1 MDEEFGSASGS
12 ASDDEHT
19 QSSLLQPLKKKVVRH
34 SSEQV
39 NRLKYYYEMGMRGC
53 SKEDSVLI
61 EKAAS
66 ETRLTAEQVKVCLV
80 LLFFNCIA
88 IDPISLLHLCLLKRW
103 VKKRNYV
110 RSHTSA
116 KADPTLPPLKKMK
129 LTPWQVFQKEY
140 GESDGMYAIHNFCFL
155 VR

>member
-12 ASDDEHT
+12 ASEDEHT
-19 QSSLLQPLKKKVVRH
+19 QKKVVRL

-39 NRLKYYYEMGMRGC
+39 NRLKYYYEIGMRGC

-80 LLFFNCIA
+80 FFNCIA
-88 IDPISLLHLCLLKRW
+88 IDPISLLHLCLL
-103 VKKRNYV
+103 N
-110 RSHTSA
+110 
-116 KADPTLPPLKKMK
+116 
-129 LTPWQVFQKEY
+129 KE
-140 GESDGMYAIHNFCFL
+140 D
-155 VR
+155 